1 MEKAEKKKEIKT
13 IDMKFLMTDTSDN
26 KIVSHLGLK
35 SMSLQIEQFYSNF
48 KKKDL
53 IKILKAYGVNLS
65 MSNNKAHLGQV
76 LAENLNEYS
85 SMPNS
90 SIFKESDKNVRV
102 ARKPTRTGCSNSIH
116 SSCQFKNIR
125 KQEKFKEENEENN
138 RRNEETT
145 RRKITTDTVDA
156 LDGNCGICGK
166 PKNPDEDWICCDMC
180 SLWCHRD
187 CVGLEVEVDWLMCS
201 DEDAVFTCPM
211 CV

>member
-90 SIFKESDKNVRV
+90 SIFKESDKNVTESQENLQEQDV
-102 ARKPTRTGCSNSIH
+102 ATSSTPAVSLKTSGSRK
-116 SSCQFKNIR
+116 SSR
-125 KQEKFKEENEENN
+125 KKM
-138 RRNEETT
+138 
-145 RRKITTDTVDA
+145 RKITEEMKKQQ
-156 LDGNCGICGK
+156 GEK
-166 PKNPDEDWICCDMC
+166 
-180 SLWCHRD
+180 SL
-187 CVGLEVEVDWLMCS
+187 LTL
-201 DEDAVFTCPM
+201 
-211 CV
+211 